1 MIDPKLALAIAI
13 HEGAIALM
21 VDHGEGA
28 MDRNTAVQRSR
39 QAMERIVDGEVREEH
54 GGLDVTLSAIEAEF
68 ANGRFYHGETN
79 DRKFME
85 GLAG

>member
-1 MIDPKLALAIAI
+1 
-13 HEGAIALM
+13 M

-39 QAMERIVDGEVREEH
+39 QAMEKIVNGEVREER
-54 GGLDVTLSAIEAEF
+54 GGLDVSLASIEGEF
-68 ANGRFYHGETN
+68 KNARFYRG
-79 DRKFME
+79 D